1 MRHRKQK
8 FQLNRF
14 TAWRKSTVINLAKS
28 LIIKQRIITTKCKAK
43 VAARLTE
50 KLITLAKKGT
60 LTAARKAYEI
70 IGNHQLT
77 KLLFKK
83 IAPLFN
89 QRNSGY
95 TRILPLGLRRGDN
108 AQMVIL
114 ELTQQREKIKKV
126 KKEKK
131 EEPREKVK
139 PEVEVKE
146 ERPPAVKK
154 PSKRFLGG
162 LRTIFKKERDAL

>member
-14 TAWRKSTVINLAKS
+14 SAWRKSTVINLAKS
-28 LIIKQRIITTKCKAK
+28 LIIKQRIITTKLKAK
-43 VAARLTE
+43 IAARLTE

-60 LTAARKAYEI
+60 LTASRKAYEI
-70 IGNHQLT
+70 IGDHQLT

-131 EEPREKVK
+131 EEPREKAEPKVD
-139 PEVEVKE
+139 VKE

-154 PSKRFLGG
+154 PSKRFLRG
-162 LRTIFKKERDAL
+162 LRSIFKKERDAL